1 MLLIQEIYYTLASE
15 NDKNV
20 FEATLKVLEDYFVPT
35 FLSSDICFNKL
46 CRQVVKL
53 RTNLSVDCICTR
65 TVACKFGTNEDDQIC
80 DQFTDKCFSSRLH
93 QEFLQKQGIVS

>member
-1 MLLIQEIYYTLASE
+1 MLLIQEIYNTLASE

-20 FEATLKVLEDYFVPT
+20 FEATLEVLEDCFFPT

-53 RTNLSVDCICTR
+53 RTNLSVDFICTQLLANLAP
-65 TVACKFGTNEDDQIC
+65 TKTIKFVINSLTNVSQAVCTENSY
-80 DQFTDKCFSSRLH
+80 KN
-93 QEFLQKQGIVS
+93 KGGIVS

>member
-1 MLLIQEIYYTLASE
+1 MLLIQEIYYTLVSE

-20 FEATLKVLEDYFVPT
+20 FEATLEVLEDYFVPT

-53 RTNLSVDCICTR
+53 RTNLSVDCICTQLLANLAP
-65 TVACKFGTNEDDQIC
+65 TKMIKFVINSLTNVSQAVCTENSY
-80 DQFTDKCFSSRLH
+80 KN
-93 QEFLQKQGIVS
+93 KGGIVS